1 MNKWWC
7 CNNVIGEAIPYWC
20 R

>member
-7 CNNVIGEAIPYWC
+7 CNDVIGEAIPYWC